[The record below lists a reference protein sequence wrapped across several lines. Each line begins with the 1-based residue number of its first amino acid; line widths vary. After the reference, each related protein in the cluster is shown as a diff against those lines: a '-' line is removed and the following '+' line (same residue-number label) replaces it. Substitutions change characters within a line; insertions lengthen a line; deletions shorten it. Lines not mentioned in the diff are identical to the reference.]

1 MVNLIVTKILYLI
14 YLLQVKN
21 IKVSYLHL
29 HHFKFG
35 FKKLRKMDNKY
46 RDLIEQTFDF
56 PQEGFNVIDDELYF
70 YDIPLMDII
79 KKYGTPLKIT
89 YLPKISSQIQKA
101 KKLFNVAMA
110 RADYKGKYTYCYCTK
125 SSHFSFVVEEALK
138 HDIHLETS
146 YAYDIEI
153 INKLYQRRKIT
164 KDTFIICNGFKQKG
178 YTSRI
183 ARLINTG
190 FKNVIP
196 VLDNKEELATYR
208 RSVKQ
213 PFKLGIRIAAEEEPN
228 FPFYTSRLGIRA
240 KDILEFYVDKIEG
253 NEHRFQLKMLHIFLN
268 KGIKDDI
275 YYWSELN
282 KIINLY
288 CQLKKICPELDSI
301 NIGGGFPIKH
311 SLGFEYDYQFMINEI
326 VSNIKKA
333 CKKAKVPM
341 PNIYTEFGSF
351 TVGESMAHIYSV
363 AAQKIQNDREIW
375 YMIDS
380 SFITTLPDTWGIGER
395 FLMLP
400 INKWENEYQRVVL
413 GGITCDSHDY
423 YDSEE
428 HINEVFL
435 PKLTSNGDDKSNK
448 EKLYLGFFH
457 TGAYQD
463 QISGYG
469 GIKHC
474 LIPSPKHIIVGRDKN
489 GKLVDW
495 VYAKEQTAQSMLKI
509 LGYL

>member
-1 MVNLIVTKILYLI
+1 MN
-14 YLLQVKN
+14 N
-21 IKVSYLHL
+21 SY
-29 HHFKFG
+29 
-35 FKKLRKMDNKY
+35 N
-46 RDLIEQTFDF
+46 DLVQQTFNF
-56 PQEGFNVIDDELYF
+56 PQEGFEVKDGFLQFNGIELKA
-70 YDIPLMDII
+70 II
-79 KKYGTPLKIT
+79 EKYGTPLKLS
-89 YLPKISSQIQKA
+89 YLPKIGKQIVKA
-101 KKLFNVAMA
+101 QTMFANAFKKHK
-110 RADYKGKYTYCYCTK
+110 YEGKYFYCYCTK
-125 SSHFSFVVEEALK
+125 SSHFSYVVEEALK
-138 HDIHLETS
+138 QDIHLETS
-146 YAYDIEI
+146 YAYDIDIIKKLYEKKK
-153 INKLYQRRKIT
+153 INKDIH
-164 KDTFIICNGFKQKG
+164 IICNGFKQKP
-178 YTSRI
+178 YTRRI
-183 ARLINTG
+183 ANLINTG

-196 VLDNKEELATYR
+196 ILDNKEELREYSK
-208 RSVKQ
+208 SVKV
-213 PFKLGIRIAAEEEPN
+213 PFKLGIRVAAEEEPT

-240 KDILEFYVDKIEG
+240 KDILEFYVDRIEG
-253 NEHRFQLKMLHIFLN
+253 YENKFQLKMLHIFLN

-311 SLGFEYDYQFMINEI
+311 SLGFDYDYQFMINEI
-326 VSNIKKA
+326 VRNIKVA
-333 CKKAKVPM
+333 CKRTKVPM
-341 PNIYTEFGSF
+341 PNIFTEFGSY

-363 AAQKIQNDREIW
+363 LDQKSQNEREIW

-395 FLMLP
+395 FLLLP
-400 INKWENEYQRVVL
+400 INKWQNDYQRVVL

-435 PKLTSNGDDKSNK
+435 PKLDG
-448 EKLYLGFFH
+448 EEPLYLGFFH

-474 LIPSPKHIIVGRDKN
+474 MIPSPKHVIITQDKN
-489 GKLVDW
+489 GKLTD
-495 VYAKEQTAQSMLKI
+495 YLNTKEQSAQSMLKI
-509 LGYL
+509 LGY

>member
-1 MVNLIVTKILYLI
+1 MNNSYTDL
-14 YLLQVKN
+14 VK
-21 IKVSYLHL
+21 
-29 HHFKFG
+29 
-35 FKKLRKMDNKY
+35 
-46 RDLIEQTFDF
+46 QTFHF
-56 PQEGFNVIDDELYF
+56 PQEGVDLNKNGYLEFNGLDLKPIID
-70 YDIPLMDII
+70 
-79 KKYGTPLKIT
+79 KYGTPLKLT
-89 YLPKISSQIQKA
+89 FLPKIGININRAKSYFEKA
-101 KKLFNVAMA
+101 IKKH
-110 RADYKGKYTYCYCTK
+110 KYEGEYYYCYCTK
-125 SSHFSFVVEEALK
+125 SSHFSFVLGEALK
-138 HDIHLETS
+138 HNIHLETS

-153 INKLYQRRKIT
+153 INQLYKKRKIN
-164 KDTFIICNGFKQKG
+164 KDTFIICNGFKQKA

-183 ARLINTG
+183 AKLINSG

-196 VLDNKEELATYR
+196 VLDNKEELHMYR
-208 RSVKQ
+208 RSIRTGE
-213 PFKLGIRIAAEEEPN
+213 PFKLGIRIAAEEEPS
-228 FPFYTSRLGIRA
+228 FPFYTSRLGIKAR
-240 KDILEFYVDKIEG
+240 DILEFYVDEIEG
-253 NEHRFQLKMLHIFLN
+253 NEEKYQLKMLHIFLN

-282 KIINLY
+282 KSINLY

-311 SLGFEYDYQFMINEI
+311 SLAFEYDYQFMINEI
-326 VSNIKKA
+326 VGSIKKA

-341 PNIYTEFGSF
+341 PNIFTEFGSF

-363 AAQKIQNDREIW
+363 IGEKRQNDRETW

-380 SFITTLPDTWGIGER
+380 SFITTLPDTWGIGEK

-400 INKWENEYQRVVL
+400 INKWQNEYQRVVL
-413 GGITCDSHDY
+413 GGITCDGHDY

-435 PKLTSNGDDKSNK
+435 PKTKSPEATDEENK
-448 EKLYLGFFH
+448 KPLYVGFFH

-474 LIPSPKHIIVGRDKN
+474 LIPSPKHVIVEYDKN
-489 GKLVDW
+489 GELEAW

-509 LGYL
+509 LGYQ

>member
-1 MVNLIVTKILYLI
+1 MNNTYTDL
-14 YLLQVKN
+14 VK
-21 IKVSYLHL
+21 
-29 HHFKFG
+29 
-35 FKKLRKMDNKY
+35 
-46 RDLIEQTFDF
+46 QTFHF
-56 PQEGFNVIDDELYF
+56 PQEGFQLQDDYLRYNDLDLKALID
-70 YDIPLMDII
+70 
-79 KKYGTPLKIT
+79 KYGTPMKLT
-89 YLPKISSQIQKA
+89 YLPKIGMQINKA
-101 KKLFNVAMA
+101 KQMFANA
-110 RADYKGKYTYCYCTK
+110 YKKHKYEGSYNYCYCTK
-125 SSHFSFVVEEALK
+125 SSHFSFVIEEALK
-138 HDIHLETS
+138 HDIHLEAS

-153 INKLYQRRKIT
+153 FKKLFERKKIS
-164 KDTFIICNGFKQKG
+164 KDTFLICNGFKQKN
-178 YTSRI
+178 YTRRI
-183 ARLINTG
+183 ANLLNTG

-196 VLDNKEELATYR
+196 ILDNAEEINDYR
-208 RSVKQ
+208 KSVKV
-213 PFKLGIRIAAEEEPN
+213 PFKLGIRVAAEEEPT
-228 FPFYTSRLGIRA
+228 FPFYTSRLGMRS
-240 KDILEFYVDKIEG
+240 KDILEFYVDHIEG
-253 NEHRFQLKMLHIFLN
+253 FENKFQLKMLHIFLN

-282 KIINLY
+282 KVINLY

-311 SLGFEYDYQFMINEI
+311 SLGFDYDYQFMINEI
-326 VSNIKKA
+326 VGNIKKA
-333 CKKAKVPM
+333 CKNAKVPM
-341 PNIYTEFGSF
+341 PNIFTEFGSF

-363 AAQKIQNDREIW
+363 IGQKSQNDRENW

-380 SFITTLPDTWGIGER
+380 SFITTLPDTWGIGEK

-400 INKWENEYQRVVL
+400 INKWNVDYQRVVL

-435 PKLTSNGDDKSNK
+435 PKLQGD
-448 EKLYLGFFH
+448 EPLYVGFFH

-474 LIPSPKHIIVGRDKN
+474 LIPSPKHIIVDRDKN

-495 VYAKEQTAQSMLKI
+495 VYAKEQSAQSMLKI
-509 LGYL
+509 LGYI

>member
-1 MVNLIVTKILYLI
+1 MNNSYHDL
-14 YLLQVKN
+14 VK
-21 IKVSYLHL
+21 
-29 HHFKFG
+29 
-35 FKKLRKMDNKY
+35 
-46 RDLIEQTFDF
+46 QTFHF
-56 PQEGFNVIDDELYF
+56 PQEGLEVNNGNLIFNGLD
-70 YDIPLMDII
+70 I
-79 KKYGTPLKIT
+79 KKLVEKHGTPMKLT
-89 YLPKISSQIQKA
+89 YLPKIGMQIRKA
-101 KKLFNVAMA
+101 KDLFKSAMKKHK
-110 RADYKGKYTYCYCTK
+110 YEGKYHYCYCTK

-138 HDIHLETS
+138 HDINLETS

-153 INKLYQRRKIT
+153 INKLYEKRKIN
-164 KDTFIICNGFKQKG
+164 KDIYIICNGYKQKS

-183 ARLINTG
+183 AKLLNTG

-196 VLDNKEELATYR
+196 VLDNKEELSHYKK
-208 RSVKQ
+208 SVKV
-213 PFKLGIRIAAEEEPN
+213 PFKLGIRVAAEEEPN
-228 FPFYTSRLGIRA
+228 FPFYTSRLGMRS
-240 KDILEFYVDKIEG
+240 KDILEFYVDHIEG
-253 NEHRFQLKMLHIFLN
+253 FEDRFQLKMLHIFLN
-268 KGIKDDI
+268 KGIKDDV

-282 KIINLY
+282 KIMNLY

-311 SLGFEYDYQFMINEI
+311 SLGFEYDYQFMVNEI
-326 VSNIKKA
+326 VGTIKKI
-333 CKKAKVPM
+333 CKKAHVPM
-341 PNIYTEFGSF
+341 PNIFTEFGSF

-363 AAQKIQNDREIW
+363 LTQKTQNDRENW

-380 SFITTLPDTWGIGER
+380 SFITTLPDTWGIGEK

-400 INKWENEYQRVVL
+400 INKWDNEYQRVVL

-435 PKLTSNGDDKSNK
+435 PKLSGEDN
-448 EKLYLGFFH
+448 EPLYVGFFH

-474 LIPSPKHIIVGRDKN
+474 LIPSPKHVIVEYEN

-509 LGYL
+509 LGYIK

>member
-1 MVNLIVTKILYLI
+1 MNNTYTSLVDQTFHFPQDGFDRNDDGYLVFNNLDI
-14 YLLQVKN
+14 
-21 IKVSYLHL
+21 
-29 HHFKFG
+29 
-35 FKKLRKMDNKY
+35 KKL
-46 RDLIEQTFDF
+46 
-56 PQEGFNVIDDELYF
+56 ID
-70 YDIPLMDII
+70 
-79 KKYGTPLKIT
+79 KYGTPLKIS
-89 YLPKISSQIQKA
+89 YLPKIGSQIQRA
-101 KKLFNVAMA
+101 KGMFANAFK
-110 RADYKGKYTYCYCTK
+110 KHKYEGTYNYCYCTK

-138 HDIHLETS
+138 NDIHLETS
-146 YAYDIEI
+146 YAYDLEI
-153 INKLYQRRKIT
+153 INQLYLKKKIN
-164 KDTFIICNGFKQKG
+164 KETFIICNGYKQKS

-183 ARLINTG
+183 AKLVNSG

-196 VLDNKEELATYR
+196 VLDNKDELQAYKK
-208 RSVKQ
+208 SVKQ
-213 PFKLGIRIAAEEEPN
+213 PLKVGIRVAAEEEPT

-240 KDILEFYVDKIEG
+240 KDILEFYVDEIEG
-253 NEHRFQLKMLHIFLN
+253 FEDKFQLKMLHIFLN

-326 VSNIKKA
+326 VGNIKRA

-341 PNIYTEFGSF
+341 PNIFTEFGSF

-363 AAQKIQNDREIW
+363 IGEKIQNDRECW

-380 SFITTLPDTWGIGER
+380 SFITTLPDTWGIGEK

-400 INKWENEYQRVVL
+400 INKWDNEYHRVVL

-435 PKLTSNGDDKSNK
+435 PKLRSDNKKDEEDNK
-448 EKLYLGFFH
+448 EPLYVGFFH

-474 LIPSPKHIIVGRDKN
+474 LIPSPKHVIIEYDKN
-489 GKLVDW
+489 GKLIDW
-495 VYAKEQTAQSMLKI
+495 LYAKEQSAQSMLKI
-509 LGYL
+509 LGYLK

>member
-1 MVNLIVTKILYLI
+1 MNNSYHDLVN
-14 YLLQVKN
+14 
-21 IKVSYLHL
+21 
-29 HHFKFG
+29 
-35 FKKLRKMDNKY
+35 
-46 RDLIEQTFDF
+46 QTFNF
-56 PQEGFNVIDDELYF
+56 PQEGFDVNDDNYLQFNGLDVKALID
-70 YDIPLMDII
+70 
-79 KKYGTPLKIT
+79 KYGTPMKLT
-89 YLPKISSQIQKA
+89 YLPKIGMQINKA
-101 KKLFNVAMA
+101 KQMFANAFKK
-110 RADYKGKYTYCYCTK
+110 YKYEGKYQYCYCTK

-153 INKLYQRRKIT
+153 IKKLYEKKKIT
-164 KDTFIICNGFKQKG
+164 KDTHIICNGYKQTG
-178 YTSRI
+178 YTRRI
-183 ARLINTG
+183 ANLLNTG
-190 FKNVIP
+190 FKNVVPI
-196 VLDNKEELATYR
+196 LDNKDELKAYR
-208 RSVKQ
+208 RSVKTST
-213 PFKLGIRIAAEEEPN
+213 PFKLGIRVAAEEEPS
-228 FPFYTSRLGIRA
+228 FPFYTSRLGMRS
-240 KDILEFYVDKIEG
+240 KDILEFYVDEIEG
-253 NEHRFQLKMLHIFLN
+253 YEDKFQLKMLHIFLN

-282 KIINLY
+282 KVINLY

-326 VSNIKKA
+326 VRNIKEA
-333 CKKAKVPM
+333 CKRAKVPM
-341 PNIYTEFGSF
+341 PHIYTEFGSY

-363 AAQKIQNDREIW
+363 IGQKTQNDREIW

-380 SFITTLPDTWGIGER
+380 SFITTLPDTWGIGEK

-400 INKWENEYQRVVL
+400 INKWDNEYQRVVL

-435 PKLTSNGDDKSNK
+435 PKINNSNGDAKDPKQ
-448 EKLYLGFFH
+448 EPLYVGFFH

-474 LIPSPKHIIVGRDKN
+474 LIPSPKHIIVEKDKN

-509 LGYL
+509 LGYIK

>member
-1 MVNLIVTKILYLI
+1 MTNTYHGLV
-14 YLLQVKN
+14 Q
-21 IKVSYLHL
+21 
-29 HHFKFG
+29 
-35 FKKLRKMDNKY
+35 
-46 RDLIEQTFDF
+46 QTFNF
-56 PQEGFNVIDDELYF
+56 PQEGLNVNEGFLEFNGLDLKSIID
-70 YDIPLMDII
+70 
-79 KKYGTPLKIT
+79 KYGTPLKLT
-89 YLPKISSQIQKA
+89 YLPKIGMQINKA
-101 KKLFNVAMA
+101 KDMFAKAMK
-110 RADYKGKYTYCYCTK
+110 RHKYEGNYFYCYCTK
-125 SSHFSFVVEEALK
+125 SSHFSFVVQEALN

-153 INKLYQRRKIT
+153 IKKLYEKRKIN
-164 KDTFIICNGFKQKG
+164 KDIFIICNGYKQKG
-178 YTSRI
+178 YTRRI
-183 ARLINTG
+183 AQLINGG

-196 VLDNKEELATYR
+196 ILDNKEELLAYR
-208 RSVKQ
+208 KSVKQ
-213 PFKLGIRIAAEEEPN
+213 PFKLGIRVAAEEEPT

-240 KDILEFYVDKIEG
+240 KDILEFYVDNIEG
-253 NEHRFQLKMLHIFLN
+253 YEDKFQLKMLHIFLN

-326 VSNIKKA
+326 VSNIKAA
-333 CKKAKVPM
+333 CKRNKVPM
-341 PNIYTEFGSF
+341 PDIFTEFGSY

-363 AAQKIQNDREIW
+363 IGQKTQNDREIW

-380 SFITTLPDTWGIGER
+380 SFITTLPDTWGIGEK

-400 INKWENEYQRVVL
+400 INKWDQEYQRVVL

-435 PKLTSNGDDKSNK
+435 PKVNGD
-448 EKLYLGFFH
+448 EPLYVGFFH

-474 LIPSPKHIIVGRDKN
+474 LIPSPKHVIIEKDKN

-495 VYAKEQTAQSMLKI
+495 LYAKEQSAQSMLKI
-509 LGYL
+509 LGYIR

>member
-1 MVNLIVTKILYLI
+1 VVQPISPPITNSYQEL
-14 YLLQVKN
+14 VK
-21 IKVSYLHL
+21 
-29 HHFKFG
+29 
-35 FKKLRKMDNKY
+35 
-46 RDLIEQTFDF
+46 QTFTF
-56 PQEGFNVIDDELYF
+56 PQEGFEVEDGNLSFNGLDLKALIA
-70 YDIPLMDII
+70 
-79 KKYGTPLKIT
+79 KYGTPLKLS
-89 YLPKISSQIQKA
+89 YLPKIGMQIKKA
-101 KKLFNVAMA
+101 RQMFAAAFKKHK
-110 RADYKGKYTYCYCTK
+110 YEGKYFYCYCTK
-125 SSHFSFVVEEALK
+125 SSHFSFVIEEALK
-138 HDIHLETS
+138 HEVHLETS

-153 INKLYQRRKIT
+153 IKKLYEKKKIT
-164 KDTFIICNGFKQKG
+164 KDINIICNGFKQKG
-178 YTSRI
+178 YTRRI
-183 ARLINTG
+183 ANLINTG
-190 FKNVIP
+190 FTNVIP
-196 VLDNKEELATYR
+196 VLDNKEELREYAKT
-208 RSVKQ
+208 VKV
-213 PFKLGIRIAAEEEPN
+213 PFKLGIRVAAEEEPS

-240 KDILEFYVDKIEG
+240 KDILEFYVDRIEG
-253 NEHRFQLKMLHIFLN
+253 YETKFQLKMLHIFLN

-311 SLGFEYDYQFMINEI
+311 SLGFEYDYQFMINGI
-326 VSNIKKA
+326 VGNIKAA
-333 CKKAKVPM
+333 CKKARVPM
-341 PNIYTEFGSF
+341 PNIFTEFGSF

-363 AAQKIQNDREIW
+363 IGEKVQNDKETW

-380 SFITTLPDTWGIGER
+380 SFITTLPDTWGIGEK

-400 INKWENEYQRVVL
+400 INKWDTEYHRVVL
-413 GGITCDSHDY
+413 GGLTCDSHDY

-435 PKLTSNGDDKSNK
+435 PKINNG
-448 EKLYLGFFH
+448 EPLYLGFFH

-474 LIPSPKHIIVGRDKN
+474 LIPSPKHVIVSYDRN

-495 VYAKEQTAQSMLKI
+495 LYAKQQTAQSMLKI
-509 LGYL
+509 LGYT

>member
-1 MVNLIVTKILYLI
+1 MNNTYTDL
-14 YLLQVKN
+14 VK
-21 IKVSYLHL
+21 
-29 HHFKFG
+29 
-35 FKKLRKMDNKY
+35 
-46 RDLIEQTFDF
+46 QTFHF
-56 PQEGFNVIDDELYF
+56 PQEGFAVNDDNYLEFNGL
-70 YDIPLMDII
+70 DLQHLIQ
-79 KKYGTPLKIT
+79 KYGTPMKLT
-89 YLPKISSQIQKA
+89 YLPKIGMQINKA
-101 KKLFNVAMA
+101 KNMFANAFRKHK
-110 RADYKGKYTYCYCTK
+110 YEGKYFYCYCTK

-138 HDIHLETS
+138 HEIHLETS

-153 INKLYQRRKIT
+153 INKLYEKRKIT
-164 KDTFIICNGFKQKG
+164 KDISIICNGYKQKS

-183 ARLINTG
+183 AKLINTG

-196 VLDNKEELATYR
+196 VLDNKEELDAYK
-208 RSVKQ
+208 RSVRQ
-213 PFKLGIRIAAEEEPN
+213 PFKLGIRVAAEEEPS
-228 FPFYTSRLGIRA
+228 FPFYTSRLGIRS
-240 KDILEFYVDKIEG
+240 KDILEFYVDNIEG
-253 NEHRFQLKMLHIFLN
+253 YEDKFQLKMLHIFLN

-326 VSNIKKA
+326 VGNIKKV
-333 CKKAKVPM
+333 CKRSKVPM

-363 AAQKIQNDREIW
+363 TSQKIQNEREIW

-380 SFITTLPDTWGIGER
+380 SFITTLPDTWGIGEK

-400 INKWENEYQRVVL
+400 INKWENDYQRVVL

-435 PKLTSNGDDKSNK
+435 PKLTSNSNDDNGRIRKVDVEEKKVK
-448 EKLYLGFFH
+448 EEPLYVGFFH

-474 LIPSPKHIIVGRDKN
+474 LIPSPKHIIVEKDKN

-495 VYAKEQTAQSMLKI
+495 VYAREQSAQSMLKI
-509 LGYL
+509 LGYM

>member
-1 MVNLIVTKILYLI
+1 MNNSYTDL
-14 YLLQVKN
+14 VK
-21 IKVSYLHL
+21 
-29 HHFKFG
+29 
-35 FKKLRKMDNKY
+35 
-46 RDLIEQTFDF
+46 QTFHF
-56 PQEGFNVIDDELYF
+56 PQTDFNIDADGNLF
-70 YDIPLMDII
+70 FNGLDIKALIN
-79 KKYGTPLKIT
+79 KYGTPMKLT
-89 YLPKISSQIQKA
+89 YLPKIGMQINKA
-101 KKLFNVAMA
+101 KDLFANAFKKHKY
-110 RADYKGKYTYCYCTK
+110 DGKYHYCYCTK

-138 HDIHLETS
+138 HDINLETS

-153 INKLYQRRKIT
+153 INRLYQKRKIT
-164 KDTFIICNGFKQKG
+164 KDIYIICNGYKQKP

-183 ARLINTG
+183 AKLINTG

-196 VLDNKEELATYR
+196 ILDNKDELTAYK

-213 PFKLGIRIAAEEEPN
+213 PFKLGIRVAAEEEPN

-240 KDILEFYVDKIEG
+240 KDILEFYVDNIEG
-253 NEHRFQLKMLHIFLN
+253 NEDKFQLKMLHIFLN

-275 YYWSELN
+275 YYWSELT

-326 VSNIKKA
+326 VEIIKKN
-333 CKKAKVPM
+333 CKKNNVPM
-341 PNIYTEFGSF
+341 PNIFTEFGSY

-363 AAQKIQNDREIW
+363 IGQKVQNDRECW

-380 SFITTLPDTWGIGER
+380 SFITTLPDTWGIGEK
-395 FLMLP
+395 FLLLP
-400 INKWENEYQRVVL
+400 INKWGNEYQRVVL

-435 PKLTSNGDDKSNK
+435 PKLANNDYAIITEELSRKLKAKGKMVEASVTQETDK
-448 EKLYLGFFH
+448 EPLYVGFFH

-474 LIPSPKHIIVGRDKN
+474 LIPSPKHIIVEKDKN

-495 VYAKEQTAQSMLKI
+495 VYAKEQSAQSMLKI

>member
-1 MVNLIVTKILYLI
+1 MNNTY
-14 YLLQVKN
+14 
-21 IKVSYLHL
+21 S
-29 HHFKFG
+29 
-35 FKKLRKMDNKY
+35 
-46 RDLIEQTFDF
+46 DLVQQTFTF
-56 PQEGFNVIDDELYF
+56 PQEDFRLQDGYLRYNDLDVKALID
-70 YDIPLMDII
+70 
-79 KKYGTPLKIT
+79 KYGTPLKIS
-89 YLPKISSQIQKA
+89 YLPKIGMQINKA
-101 KKLFNVAMA
+101 KKMFELAM
-110 RADYKGKYTYCYCTK
+110 KKHKYEGQYNYCYCTK

-138 HDIHLETS
+138 HNIHLETS

-153 INKLYQRRKIT
+153 IKKLYARRKIN
-164 KDTFIICNGFKQKG
+164 KETFIICNGYKQKA

-183 ARLINTG
+183 ANLINTG

-196 VLDNKEELATYR
+196 VLDNIEELNAYVK
-208 RSVKQ
+208 SVKQ
-213 PFKLGIRIAAEEEPN
+213 HFKLGIRVATEEEPS

-253 NEHRFQLKMLHIFLN
+253 HEHRYHLKMLHLFLN

-282 KIINLY
+282 KVINLY

-311 SLGFEYDYQFMINEI
+311 SLGFDYDYQFMINEI
-326 VSNIKKA
+326 IRNIKVA
-333 CKKAKVPM
+333 CKKSKVPM
-341 PNIYTEFGSF
+341 PHIFTEFGSF
-351 TVGESMAHIYSV
+351 TVGESMAHVYSIM
-363 AAQKIQNDREIW
+363 AEKRQNDRETW

-380 SFITTLPDTWGIGER
+380 SFITTLPDTWGIGEK
-395 FLMLP
+395 FLLLP
-400 INKWENEYQRVVL
+400 INKWDTEYQRVVL

-435 PKLTSNGDDKSNK
+435 PKLDGD
-448 EKLYLGFFH
+448 EPLYVGFFH

-474 LIPSPKHIIVGRDKN
+474 LIPSPKHVIIGHDKN

-495 VYAKEQTAQSMLKI
+495 LYAKEQSAQSMLKI
-509 LGYL
+509 LGY

>member
-1 MVNLIVTKILYLI
+1 MN
-14 YLLQVKN
+14 N
-21 IKVSYLHL
+21 SYH
-29 HHFKFG
+29 
-35 FKKLRKMDNKY
+35 
-46 RDLIEQTFDF
+46 DLVDQTFNF
-56 PQEGFNVIDDELYF
+56 PQEDFSVSDNYLSYNGLDLKS
-70 YDIPLMDII
+70 II
-79 KKYGTPLKIT
+79 EKYGTPLKLT
-89 YLPKISSQIQKA
+89 YLPKIGMQIMKA
-101 KKLFNVAMA
+101 KQMFANAFK
-110 RADYKGKYTYCYCTK
+110 KHKYEGSYNYCYCTK

-138 HDIHLETS
+138 YNIHLETS
-146 YAYDIEI
+146 FAYDIEI
-153 INKLYQRRKIT
+153 VKKMYEKKRIT
-164 KDTFIICNGFKQKG
+164 KETYIICNGFKQIG
-178 YTSRI
+178 YTKRI
-183 ARLINTG
+183 ANLLNTG

-196 VLDNKEELATYR
+196 ILDNKEELRAYKK
-208 RSVKQ
+208 SVKV
-213 PFKLGIRIAAEEEPN
+213 PFKLGIRVAAEEEPS
-228 FPFYTSRLGIRA
+228 FPFYTSRLGIKA
-240 KDILEFYVDKIEG
+240 KDILEYYVDHIEG
-253 NEHRFQLKMLHIFLN
+253 MEDRFQLKMLHIFLN

-282 KIINLY
+282 KVINLY

-326 VSNIKKA
+326 VRNIKES

-341 PNIYTEFGSF
+341 PHIFTEFGSY
-351 TVGESMAHIYSV
+351 TVGESMAHIYSIIGT
-363 AAQKIQNDREIW
+363 KEQNDRETW

-380 SFITTLPDTWGIGER
+380 SFITTLPDTWGIGEK

-400 INKWENEYQRVVL
+400 INKWDKDYQRVVL

-435 PKLTSNGDDKSNK
+435 PKTDD
-448 EKLYLGFFH
+448 ETPLYVGFFH

-474 LIPSPKHIIVGRDKN
+474 LIPSPKHIIVEQDKN
-489 GKLVDW
+489 GKLTDW

-509 LGYL
+509 LGY

>member
-1 MVNLIVTKILYLI
+1 MTNSYTSLVN
-14 YLLQVKN
+14 
-21 IKVSYLHL
+21 
-29 HHFKFG
+29 
-35 FKKLRKMDNKY
+35 
-46 RDLIEQTFDF
+46 QTFHF
-56 PQEGFNVIDDELYF
+56 PQEGFAINDENDYLEF
-70 YDIPLMDII
+70 NGINLKPII
-79 KKYGTPLKIT
+79 EKYGTPLKLT
-89 YLPKISSQIQKA
+89 YLPKIGMQINKA
-101 KKLFNVAMA
+101 KQMFANAFK
-110 RADYKGKYTYCYCTK
+110 KHKYEGMYNYCYCTK

-138 HDIHLETS
+138 HGINLETS

-153 INKLYQRRKIT
+153 VNQLYKRRKIN
-164 KDTFIICNGFKQKG
+164 KDTFIICNGFKQKA

-183 ARLINTG
+183 IKLINAG

-196 VLDNKEELATYR
+196 VLDNKEELQAYKR
-208 RSVKQ
+208 GIKQ
-213 PFKLGIRIAAEEEPN
+213 PVGIGIRIAAEEEPT

-240 KDILEFYVDKIEG
+240 KDILEFYVDEIEG
-253 NEHRFQLKMLHIFLN
+253 NENKFYLKMLHVFLN

-326 VSNIKKA
+326 VGNIKKT
-333 CKKAKVPM
+333 CKKAKVPV
-341 PNIYTEFGSF
+341 PNIFTEFGSF

-363 AAQKIQNDREIW
+363 IGEKRQNDRETW

-380 SFITTLPDTWGIGER
+380 SFITTLPDTWGIGEK
-395 FLMLP
+395 FLLLP
-400 INKWENEYQRVVL
+400 INKWDNEYHRVVL

-428 HINEVFL
+428 HIKEVFL
-435 PKLTSNGDDKSNK
+435 PKRKSNNK
-448 EKLYLGFFH
+448 EDIINKEPLYIGFFH

-474 LIPSPKHIIVGRDKN
+474 LIPSPKHIIIEHDKN
-489 GKLVDW
+489 GNLIDW
-495 VYAKEQTAQSMLKI
+495 VYAKEQTAASMLKI
-509 LGYL
+509 LGYLR

>member
-1 MVNLIVTKILYLI
+1 M
-14 YLLQVKN
+14 
-21 IKVSYLHL
+21 
-29 HHFKFG
+29 G
-35 FKKLRKMDNKY
+35 W
-46 RDLIEQTFDF
+46 
-56 PQEGFNVIDDELYF
+56 
-70 YDIPLMDII
+70 
-79 KKYGTPLKIT
+79 
-89 YLPKISSQIQKA
+89 YLPKIGQQINKA
-101 KKLFNVAMA
+101 KDLFAKA
-110 RADYKGKYTYCYCTK
+110 FKKHKYEGNYHYCYCTK
-125 SSHFSFVVEEALK
+125 SSHFSFILEEALS

-153 INKLYQRRKIT
+153 INKLYEKKKIS
-164 KDTFIICNGFKQKG
+164 KDTFIICNGFKQKS

-183 ARLINTG
+183 TRLINTG

-196 VLDNKEELATYR
+196 VLDNKEELDRYKR
-208 RSVKQ
+208 GVKV
-213 PFKLGIRIAAEEEPN
+213 PFKLGIRVAAEEEPN

-240 KDILEFYVDKIEG
+240 KDILEFYVDNIEG
-253 NEHRFQLKMLHIFLN
+253 YEDKFQLKMLHIFLN

-282 KIINLY
+282 KVINLY

-311 SLGFEYDYQFMINEI
+311 SLGFEYDYAFMINEI
-326 VSNIKKA
+326 VGTIKKA

-341 PNIYTEFGSF
+341 PHIFTEFGSY

-363 AAQKIQNDREIW
+363 IAEKVQNDREIW

-380 SFITTLPDTWGIGER
+380 SFITTLPDTWGI
-395 FLMLP
+395 
-400 INKWENEYQRVVL
+400 
-413 GGITCDSHDY
+413 TCDSHDY

-428 HINEVFL
+428 HVNEVFL
-435 PKLTSNGDDKSNK
+435 PKLTGDNPK
-448 EKLYLGFFH
+448 EPLYLGFFH

-474 LIPSPKHIIVGRDKN
+474 MIPSPKHIIIGKDKN
-489 GKLVDW
+489 GRLHDW

-509 LGYL
+509 LGYI

>member
-1 MVNLIVTKILYLI
+1 MN
-14 YLLQVKN
+14 N
-21 IKVSYLHL
+21 SYA
-29 HHFKFG
+29 
-35 FKKLRKMDNKY
+35 
-46 RDLIEQTFDF
+46 DLVDQTFKF
-56 PQEGFNVIDDELYF
+56 PQEDFKLDNGYLRYNGVDVKKLID
-70 YDIPLMDII
+70 
-79 KKYGTPLKIT
+79 KYGTPLKLT
-89 YLPKISSQIQKA
+89 YLPKIGMQIANA
-101 KKLFNVAMA
+101 KKMFATA
-110 RADYKGKYTYCYCTK
+110 FKKHKYQGEYCYCYCTK
-125 SSHFSFVVEEALK
+125 SSHFSFIVQEALE
-138 HDIHLETS
+138 HDVHLETS
-146 YAYDIEI
+146 FAYDLEI
-153 INKLYQRRKIT
+153 INKLYESKKIN
-164 KDTFIICNGFKQKG
+164 KDIYIICNGFKQKS

-183 ARLINTG
+183 ARLLNTG

-196 VLDNKEELATYR
+196 VLDNKDELKAYKK
-208 RSVKQ
+208 SVKG
-213 PFKLGIRIAAEEEPN
+213 PFKIGIRVAAEEEPT
-228 FPFYTSRLGIRA
+228 FPFYTSRLGIRPR
-240 KDILEFYVDKIEG
+240 DILEFYVDEIEG

-288 CQLKKICPELDSI
+288 CQLRKICPELDSI

-326 VSNIKKA
+326 VRNIKA
-333 CKKAKVPM
+333 GCKRNKVPM
-341 PNIYTEFGSF
+341 PNIFTEFGSY

-363 AAQKIQNDREIW
+363 IGQKMQNDREIW

-380 SFITTLPDTWGIGER
+380 SFITTLPDTWGIGEK

-400 INKWENEYQRVVL
+400 INKWEEEYQRVTL

-435 PKLTSNGDDKSNK
+435 PKITNG
-448 EKLYLGFFH
+448 EPLYVGFFH

-474 LIPSPKHIIVGRDKN
+474 LIPSPKHIIVEKDKN
-489 GKLVDW
+489 GQLIDW

-509 LGYL
+509 LGYKM

>member
-1 MVNLIVTKILYLI
+1 MRQDGMNNTYSDL
-14 YLLQVKN
+14 VK
-21 IKVSYLHL
+21 
-29 HHFKFG
+29 
-35 FKKLRKMDNKY
+35 
-46 RDLIEQTFDF
+46 QTFNF
-56 PQEGFNVIDDELYF
+56 PQEDFKLVNDYLQYNNL
-70 YDIPLMDII
+70 DIKGLIE
-79 KKYGTPLKIT
+79 KYGTPLKLS
-89 YLPKISSQIQKA
+89 YLPKIGKQINKA
-101 KKLFNVAMA
+101 KAMFQHA
-110 RADYKGKYTYCYCTK
+110 FKKHKYTGKYNYCYCTK

-138 HDIHLETS
+138 HDIHIETS
-146 YAYDIEI
+146 YAYDIDI
-153 INKLYQRRKIT
+153 IKKLYAKKKIT
-164 KDTFIICNGFKQKG
+164 KDIFIICNGYKQKP
-178 YTSRI
+178 YTQRI
-183 ARLINTG
+183 AGLLNSG
-190 FKNVIP
+190 FKNVVPI
-196 VLDNKEELATYR
+196 LDNKEELKSYVK
-208 RSVKQ
+208 SVKV
-213 PFKLGIRIAAEEEPN
+213 PFNLGIRVAAEEEPN

-282 KIINLY
+282 KVINLY

-326 VSNIKKA
+326 VRNIKVA
-333 CKKAKVPM
+333 CVRNKVPM
-341 PNIYTEFGSF
+341 PNIFTEFGSY

-363 AAQKIQNDREIW
+363 IGQKMQNDRETW

-380 SFITTLPDTWGIGER
+380 SFITTLPDTWGIGEK
-395 FLMLP
+395 FLLLP
-400 INKWENEYQRVVL
+400 INKWDNEYHRVVL

-435 PKLTSNGDDKSNK
+435 PKIG
-448 EKLYLGFFH
+448 EGEPLYVGFFH

-474 LIPSPKHIIVGRDKN
+474 MIPSPKHIIVGHDKN

-495 VYAKEQTAQSMLKI
+495 VYAKEQSAQSMLKI
-509 LGYL
+509 LGY